1 MCLIGFED
9 CFSRLEYETQ
19 INRVVDSCYNLL
31 ENAKDA
37 EYFLTIRIPFA
48 WIQFEQE
55 QGYAASLPLQ
65 YSALSQFLQSWQTSA
80 QQAEVTEPRQQFFHG
95 HKSGT

>member
-9 CFSRLEYETQ
+9 CFSRLEYETP

-55 QGYAASLPLQ
+55 RGYALPLQ
-65 YSALSQFLQSWQTSA
+65 LLYYLYNGYYLWIQEWIRILPLQCSALSQFLQS
-80 QQAEVTEPRQQFFHG
+80 
-95 HKSGT
+95 